1 MDEKIE
7 VLAELLRETAI
18 AHHEAYSATDGD
30 DPAWP
35 LWYAEHLAD
44 RLTPLVGETMD
55 KDALA
60 DELARLDEEVKARPE
75 EEDWALYYARS
86 LLKQAT

>member
-1 MDEKIE
+1 MDEKVE
-7 VLAELLRETAI
+7 ALAHLLRRTAA

-44 RLTPLVGETMD
+44 KLTPYVGETMD
-55 KDALA
+55 QDALA
-60 DELARLDEEVKARPE
+60 DELVRLDQEVKARPE
-75 EEDWALYYARS
+75 EDDWALFYARS